1 MGIPNITMK
10 IVINSAER
18 RSNKTNNNKKRNRL
32 EKQKIKNL
40 IANKK
45 AKNEISVVDEVEGV
59 IKTTKIRAQTP
70 TKRNMQRKNDYQIDV
85 YIIPLFNNMFTIN
98 FMFITQKQII
108 ENLQS
113 VCSTIH
119 LFRHINTLYFS
130 SKCLLIGLLS
140 QINQIIIVL

>member
-70 TKRNMQRKNDYQIDV
+70 TKRNM
-85 YIIPLFNNMFTIN
+85 
-98 FMFITQKQII
+98 
-108 ENLQS
+108 
-113 VCSTIH
+113 
-119 LFRHINTLYFS
+119 
-130 SKCLLIGLLS
+130 
-140 QINQIIIVL
+140 